1 MTVAARVAAAS
12 DRLADLLA
20 PRLPERSPVG
30 RALRAVRH
38 RVLPRTVPDRP
49 IAAVLH
55 AFGRAN
61 PEATFVQ
68 VGAHDGT
75 QLDPLRDQIRAHR
88 WTGVMVEP
96 VPYVFDRL
104 RATYGDHPRITLE
117 NIAIADRDGTLPF
130 HHLPEVDDGDDTW
143 RWYDAL
149 GSFRRDVL
157 LSHDRQIPDIADRV
171 VTTEVPCLTFESLCE
186 RHGIG
191 AIDVVQI
198 DTEGYDDVILDGID
212 LDRHRPA
219 VVLFER
225 LHMDEA
231 THRRCTDRLVAH
243 GYEWLSDPM
252 DTLAVRADVLAAQP
266 PVAEAWRAA
275 VESWRNHTA
284 SDEEPLPPEADD
296 LRHDHP
302 RLRELVDAYAAL
314 DWPVTQHS
322 RWAVD
327 PFEHLDLRRF
337 RGDTGYVWSY
347 RDQPQVTELR
357 YFTYLRAVEE
367 RDHLGLLD
375 TLVEDGLFGC
385 WTQRFPGHPRC
396 SRDLLDAVNELSFL
410 DRHLSISE
418 RDGLRILDIGAGYGR
433 LAHRATA
440 AFPGIADHCCVD
452 AVAHSTFLAEWYL
465 RFRGADR
472 ARSLPLT
479 DVPGLAPG
487 SFDLACN
494 VHSFSECTLAAIG
507 WWCDQ
512 LARLDVP
519 HLFVVPNE
527 PAGFLSLEADGSR
540 HDFLPLLERAGYR
553 LVVEE
558 PAFADPAVRSLLG
571 VHDRHCLFERI
582 RP

>member
-1 MTVAARVAAAS
+1 MSLGTRVAAAS
-12 DRLADLLA
+12 DRLADVLA
-20 PRLPERSPVG
+20 PKLPESGRVG
-30 RALRAVRH
+30 RAMRALRH

-55 AFGRAN
+55 AFGKAN
-61 PEATFVQ
+61 PEAFFVQ

-75 QLDPLRDQIRAHR
+75 QLDPLRDGIRAHR
-88 WTGVMVEP
+88 WSGIMVEP
-96 VPYVFDRL
+96 LAYVFERL
-104 RATYGDHPRITLE
+104 QANYGTHPRISLE

-130 HHLPEVDDGDDTW
+130 HHLPEVPDDDDTW

-171 VTTEVPCLTFESLCE
+171 VTTDVACLTFESLCAK
-186 RHGIG
+186 HGVE

-198 DTEGYDDVILDGID
+198 DTEGYDDVVLDGID
-212 LDRHRPA
+212 LDRHRPGL
-219 VVLFER
+219 VLFER
-225 LHMDEA
+225 LHLDDA

-252 DTLAVRADVLAAQP
+252 DTLAVRTDVLRRQP
-266 PVAEAWRAA
+266 AVAEAWRAA
-275 VESWRNHTA
+275 VESWRSTTA
-284 SDEEPLPPEADD
+284 SEAEPLPPEADELVPD
-296 LRHDHP
+296 NA
-302 RLRELVDAYAAL
+302 RLRQLIDDYDRL
-314 DWPVTQHS
+314 DWPVRSHS
-322 RWAVD
+322 RWAQD
-327 PFEHLDLRRF
+327 PFAQLDLRTF

-347 RDQPQVTELR
+347 RDQPRVTELK

-367 RDHLGLLD
+367 RDHLGLLG
-375 TLVEDGLFGC
+375 TVVEDGLFGC
-385 WTQRFPGHPRC
+385 WTHEFPGHPRC
-396 SRDLLDAVNELSFL
+396 SRDLLDSVNELSFL
-410 DRHLSISE
+410 DRHLGISGH
-418 RDGLRILDIGAGYGR
+418 DGLRILDIGAGYGR
-433 LAHRATA
+433 LAHRATT

-465 RFRGADR
+465 AYRGVER
-472 ARSLPLT
+472 ARAVSLV
-479 DVPGLAPG
+479 DVPDLATG

-527 PAGFLSLEADGSR
+527 PAGFLSLEVDGSR
-540 HDFLPLLERAGYR
+540 QDFLPLLEAAGYH
-553 LVVEE
+553 LAADE
-558 PAFADPAVRSLLG
+558 PAFADPAVRMLLG
-571 VHDRHCLFERI
+571 VHDRHCLFER
-582 RP
+582 R